1 MCGFDRWFWV
11 LILCDSY
18 PRHSPYGKFT
28 YMYAGVNT
36 PWMECLDITFYMV
49 ASFHIDEMI
58 GEMIH
63 QVIDF
68 MLSLFRLFPST
79 T

>member
-1 MCGFDRWFWV
+1 
-11 LILCDSY
+11 
-18 PRHSPYGKFT
+18 
-28 YMYAGVNT
+28 MYAGVNT